1 MIRTTLPLIAGALM
15 SFPATT
21 PVHAAE
27 PELKARIVVEDA
39 PDASKQFVGY
49 VTAQQ
54 PFEGR
59 YELTGEKKGV
69 AGNARVKQ
77 AGVVKAAPHQA
88 TRLSHLAFGSIAA
101 DDHYTIQLKIYRG
114 KDLVAQDQIVK

>member
-1 MIRTTLPLIAGALM
+1 MVRRFLSLLAGGLMMLPA
-15 SFPATT
+15 
-21 PVHAAE
+21 HAAE
-27 PELKARIVVEDA
+27 PKVKASILVEDA
-39 PDASKQFVGY
+39 PNASKQFVAY

-77 AGVVKAAPHQA
+77 AGVVKAAAHQA
-88 TRLSHLAFGSIAA
+88 VRLSHLAFGSIAA
-101 DDHYTIQLKIYRG
+101 DDHYLVQLKIFRG
-114 KDLVAQDQIVK
+114 NELIGQDQLTK